1 MKTIEVNAYQF
12 SELSEQSKVRALM
25 NYQSDCEYAWSH
37 EAIQSLKAFMNAVG
51 VELWDYQ
58 IDWLCPSQSK
68 VRYDGT
74 PHGRFIKEDLTGVF
88 SDYPLTKNW
97 NYSKNIEYAVD
108 CFLAEI
114 CKDYEYQLSEENYA
128 EMCENCD
135 LWFDED
141 GNQIY

>member
-1 MKTIEVNAYQF
+1 MKTIEISAYQF
-12 SELSEQSKVRALM
+12 SELSEQAKVRALA
-25 NYQSDCEYAWSH
+25 NYQSDCEYAWSY

-74 PHGRFIKEDLTGVF
+74 PHGKFIKEDLTGVF

-108 CFLAEI
+108 CFLAEM
-114 CKDYEYQLSEENYA
+114 CNDYEYQLSEENYA
-128 EMCENCD
+128 EICESND
-135 LWFDED
+135 YWFDEN
-141 GNQIY
+141 GNLI

>member
-1 MKTIEVNAYQF
+1 MKTIEISAYQF
-12 SELSEQSKVRALM
+12 SELTEQAKVRALM
-25 NYQSDCEYAWSH
+25 NYQSDCEYDWSH

-74 PHGRFIKEDLTGVF
+74 PHGKFIKEDLTGVF

-114 CKDYEYQLSEENYA
+114 CNDYEYQLSEENYA
-128 EMCENCD
+128 EICESND
-135 LWFDED
+135 YWFDEN
-141 GNQIY
+141 GNLI